1 MRSLLR
7 PTLLATLLLVPT
19 ARAQPQS
26 EVPRHGDSSSPEQ
39 SSLATQPDSVAVVAA
54 RAGLAAGNAEY
65 IRAFGAG
72 DAAGVAAV
80 YAPNGSRMAPKGAV
94 LTGRAAIRDDVARFI
109 GSVGPVLV
117 TIDSREL
124 WLVGDM
130 AYESGNWSYTFTPP
144 GKPQRHLAG
153 RFVTSWKRQ
162 PDGSWRI
169 YADIGLSE

>member
-7 PTLLATLLLVPT
+7 TALVATLLLVAT
-19 ARAQPQS
+19 TRVQPQNGA
-26 EVPRHGDSSSPEQ
+26 PRQRDDSSPKR
-39 SSLATQPDSVAVVAA
+39 SSSAMPPDSPAVAAA

-80 YAPNGSRMAPKGAV
+80 YAHDGSRMAPKGAV
-94 LTGRAAIRDDVARFI
+94 LTGRAAIRADVARFI
-109 GSVGPVLV
+109 ASVGPVLV

-124 WLVGDM
+124 WLVGYM

-144 GKPQRHLAG
+144 GKPQRRLAG
-153 RFVTSWKRQ
+153 RFVTGWKLQ

>member
-7 PTLLATLLLVPT
+7 PTLLTTLLLVPT
-19 ARAQPQS
+19 GRAQPQS
-26 EVPRHGDSSSPEQ
+26 GAPRHGDHSSPIG
-39 SSLATQPDSVAVVAA
+39 SSAPSQPDSAARVAA

-72 DAAGVAAV
+72 DAASVAAV

-144 GKPQRHLAG
+144 GKPQRRIAG

-169 YADIGLSE
+169 YADIGLSD